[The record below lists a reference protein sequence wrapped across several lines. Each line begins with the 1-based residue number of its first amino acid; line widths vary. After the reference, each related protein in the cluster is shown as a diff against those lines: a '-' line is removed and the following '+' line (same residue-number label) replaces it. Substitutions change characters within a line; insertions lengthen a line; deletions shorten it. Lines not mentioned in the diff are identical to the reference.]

1 MALVRVYCGLASA
14 DPAGRP
20 ASAGS
25 TLTSAVVD
33 DAGRLLHVCE
43 IGDDPAGY
51 AQLVALL
58 VERSG
63 GPSGAAIAAD
73 SDDHTVTAL
82 LSAAGRPLAIADDD
96 SVDDFAERFAD
107 DDSLEEMQS
116 PPAERQAVGL
126 ARALQ
131 AGALSAVTLPAP
143 RDLTGYKQV
152 LAAHAALASGRH
164 SAAVALREVLRELYP
179 AALRAYP
186 DPAEPVALAVLD
198 ALPEPG
204 MLGGTIARGREVSV
218 AADAIAAH
226 LAADGVADADEI
238 NDAVTALQVAISE
251 TPRRAA
257 VSRALT
263 SAVAETVRQAVASVR
278 ACDAGCEALVSALGA
293 RVTNP
298 AQAPGRR
305 AAARRGEPVAELTG
319 LGGTGTGLRAL
330 RPTEPEPVGRRSR
343 PEPIPGSGMPPSP
356 RPLGPPP
363 IAPEPIAPP
372 PIAPRPMAP
381 AATATPPVSAPPS
394 AGEPRRVVD
403 GPTNRPVSAPPPP
416 PPGMTP
422 FAPAQRDRGSVPPA
436 EAGEPFRPT
445 LTTAAIQH
453 ARAERQRTVIPPR
466 PKTTGEGARP
476 AGGFS
481 ATDLSVPVPT
491 PRPGQEAAP
500 PGSRANWPLV
510 NNPEDPSD
518 SAADN
523 PVVRSFEDRGPRQI
537 DGPTELV
544 PTDGRVTPP
553 WLADDLPQEPP
564 MLRLVEPQP
573 LADRALREGSA
584 PSGDPQLETPPLRLV
599 DRGESIRADRPAPQ
613 PLPNRPAPQP
623 LPNRPASQP
632 LPNRPASQPLPN
644 RPAMEHRPERP
655 AMEHRPDRPAMEH
668 RPERPAME
676 HRLDRP
682 AMEHQPAPV
691 QPPRA
696 APMERRTPPISDEG
710 DGDLLIFA
718 AAKSA
723 WFVGQDEEAE
733 VDWSSTADTGWQ
745 AAEQAARPAVGV
757 ETKAGLP
764 KRVPQAN
771 LVPGSPLREERPLRI
786 VRDAASLAENTT
798 GYFRGWRR
806 GQEIGGFAVGGRPGR
821 EAAGGWDFTRDTGD
835 RDDDREYEYRSAG
848 YRS

>member
-14 DPAGRP
+14 DSADGP

-33 DAGRLLHVCE
+33 DAGRLLQVCE
-43 IGDDPAGY
+43 IDDDPAGY
-51 AQLVALL
+51 ARLVALL

-63 GPSGAAIAAD
+63 GPSGVAIAAD
-73 SDDHTVTAL
+73 SDDHNVTSL

-116 PPAERQAVGL
+116 PPAERRAVGL

-143 RDLTGYKQV
+143 RDLAGYKQV

-186 DPAEPVALAVLD
+186 DPAEPVPLAVLD

-204 MLGGTIARGREVSV
+204 MLSGTVARGREVAV
-218 AADAIAAH
+218 AADAVAAH
-226 LAADGVADADEI
+226 LATEGVADADTI
-238 NDAVTALQVAISE
+238 NDAVTALRVAITE
-251 TPRRAA
+251 TPRRAT
-257 VSRALT
+257 VNRALT
-263 SAVAETVRQAVASVR
+263 AAVAQTVRQAVSSVR
-278 ACDAGCEALVSALGA
+278 ACDAGCAALVGALNA
-293 RVTNP
+293 RVTAP
-298 AQAPGRR
+298 APAPGRQ
-305 AAARRGEPVAELTG
+305 AIAGRGEPVDERPEPTKS
-319 LGGTGTGLRAL
+319 GLRSV
-330 RPTEPEPVGRRSR
+330 RPAEPEPVGRRNR
-343 PEPIPGSGMPPSP
+343 PEPVSGPATPASP

-363 IAPEPIAPP
+363 VAPP
-372 PIAPRPMAP
+372 PVTPPPVAPAPVAP
-381 AATATPPVSAPPS
+381 AASAAPAPPVAPAASAAPAPPVAPAASAGRPTSAPPS
-394 AGEPRRVVD
+394 RSEPAGAPQRVD

-416 PPGMTP
+416 PPGITP
-422 FAPAQRDRGSVPPA
+422 IAPAQRGKVPPA

-445 LTTAAIQH
+445 LTTAAINK

-466 PKTTGEGARP
+466 RKTTQEPP
-476 AGGFS
+476 AAGIS

-510 NNPEDPSD
+510 NNGDQD
-518 SAADN
+518 DRAAE
-523 PVVRSFEDRGPRQI
+523 PVAGYPFGGRGV
-537 DGPTELV
+537 DA
-544 PTDGRVTPP
+544 PTDPGSSRVTPP

-564 MLRLVEPQP
+564 LLRLVEPPP
-573 LADRALREGSA
+573 LADRALRDELDA
-584 PSGDPQLETPPLRLV
+584 PTDPGVDARSLRLV
-599 DRGESIRADRPAPQ
+599 DRQEADRSDRPAPRAD
-613 PLPNRPAPQP
+613 LPGPPERLDHSSSARLTPRRDPEQSPAPK
-623 LPNRPASQP
+623 
-632 LPNRPASQPLPN
+632 
-644 RPAMEHRPERP
+644 EHRPP
-655 AMEHRPDRPAMEH
+655 
-668 RPERPAME
+668 
-676 HRLDRP
+676 
-682 AMEHQPAPV
+682 PV
-691 QPPRA
+691 
-696 APMERRTPPISDEG
+696 SDEG

-718 AAKSA
+718 QAKSA
-723 WFVGQDEEAE
+723 WFVGHGDDADS
-733 VDWSSTADTGWQ
+733 DWSSTADTGWQ
-745 AAEQAARPAVGV
+745 AAEQAARPSVGA
-757 ETKAGLP
+757 ETTAGLP

-821 EAAGGWDFTRDTGD
+821 EAAGGWDFSRDTGD
-835 RDDDREYEYRSAG
+835 RDDEHEYEYRSAG

>member
-14 DPAGRP
+14 DPADRP

-25 TLTSAVVD
+25 ALTSAVVD

-73 SDDHTVTAL
+73 SDDHTVTSL

-96 SVDDFAERFAD
+96 AVDDFAERFAD

-116 PPAERQAVGL
+116 PPAVRRAVGL

-143 RDLTGYKQV
+143 RDLAGFKQV

-186 DPAEPVALAVLD
+186 DPAEPVSLAVLD

-204 MLGGTIARGREVSV
+204 MLSGTVARGRDMSV
-218 AADAIAAH
+218 AADAVAAH
-226 LAADGVADADEI
+226 LAAEGVADAGTI
-238 NDAVTALQVAISE
+238 NDAVTALQVAIAE
-251 TPRRAA
+251 TPRRAT
-257 VSRALT
+257 VNRALT
-263 SAVAETVRQAVASVR
+263 AAVAETVRQAVSSVQ
-278 ACDAGCEALVSALGA
+278 ACDAGCAALVGALSARIG
-293 RVTNP
+293 TP
-298 AQAPGRR
+298 SPAPGRR
-305 AAARRGEPVAELTG
+305 AAARSGETVDRRPEPTDAG
-319 LGGTGTGLRAL
+319 AAL
-330 RPTEPEPVGRRSR
+330 RTARPAEPEPVGRRGQ
-343 PEPIPGSGMPPSP
+343 PEPASGPAAPASP

-363 IAPEPIAPP
+363 VAPP
-372 PIAPRPMAP
+372 PVAPPPVAP
-381 AATATPPVSAPPS
+381 AAATGMPTSAPPARPEP
-394 AGEPRRVVD
+394 AGAPMPQRVD

-416 PPGMTP
+416 PPGITP
-422 FAPAQRDRGSVPPA
+422 IAPAQRSKVPPA

-445 LTTAAIQH
+445 LTTAALNK

-466 PKTTGEGARP
+466 PKTTQEP
-476 AGGFS
+476 PTGGFS

-510 NNPEDPSD
+510 NNGDQD
-518 SAADN
+518 DRAAE
-523 PVVRSFEDRGPRQI
+523 PPAGYPYGDRGG
-537 DGPTELV
+537 DA
-544 PTDGRVTPP
+544 PTDPGTSRVTPP

-564 MLRLVEPQP
+564 MLRLVEPPP
-573 LADRALREGSA
+573 LADRALRDELDPPTDPGLDS
-584 PSGDPQLETPPLRLV
+584 PSLRLV
-599 DRGESIRADRPAPQ
+599 DRQQADGSGRPAPHADLPASPERLDHSSSARLTPRRDLEQ
-613 PLPNRPAPQP
+613 PPAPK
-623 LPNRPASQP
+623 
-632 LPNRPASQPLPN
+632 
-644 RPAMEHRPERP
+644 EHRPP
-655 AMEHRPDRPAMEH
+655 
-668 RPERPAME
+668 
-676 HRLDRP
+676 
-682 AMEHQPAPV
+682 PV
-691 QPPRA
+691 
-696 APMERRTPPISDEG
+696 SDEG

-718 AAKSA
+718 QAKSA
-723 WFVGQDEEAE
+723 WFVGQHDDADL
-733 VDWSSTADTGWQ
+733 DWSSTADTGWQ
-745 AAEQAARPAVGV
+745 AAEQAARPAVGS

-771 LVPGSPLREERPLRI
+771 LVPGSPLRDERPLRI
-786 VRDAASLAENTT
+786 VRNAASLAENTT

-835 RDDDREYEYRSAG
+835 RDDEREYEYRSAG